1 MIQTLFDLRGKTA
14 LVTGSSRGLGLTL
27 ALGLGKAGASV
38 VLNGRDSDRLKRAVS
53 ELKSQ
58 GLTVSGYTFDITNKA
73 DVTEKIHRIEKEVGA
88 LDILV
93 NNAGVQ
99 KRAPLEEFDETGW
112 RDIIE
117 TNLTGV
123 FLTTQ
128 AVVKSMISR
137 KAGKIINI
145 CSLMSELG
153 RPTIGPYAASKGGLK
168 MLTKSMA
175 LEWARHNIQV
185 NGLGPGYFITEMTQP
200 LADDAKFDSWLKA
213 RTPANRWGLPEELI
227 GPLVFLASEASSFV
241 AGQILYVDGG
251 ILTAI

>member
-99 KRAPLEEFDETGW
+99 
-112 RDIIE
+112 
-117 TNLTGV
+117 
-123 FLTTQ
+123 
-128 AVVKSMISR
+128 
-137 KAGKIINI
+137 
-145 CSLMSELG
+145 
-153 RPTIGPYAASKGGLK
+153 
-168 MLTKSMA
+168 
-175 LEWARHNIQV
+175 
-185 NGLGPGYFITEMTQP
+185 
-200 LADDAKFDSWLKA
+200 
-213 RTPANRWGLPEELI
+213 
-227 GPLVFLASEASSFV
+227 
-241 AGQILYVDGG
+241 
-251 ILTAI
+251 